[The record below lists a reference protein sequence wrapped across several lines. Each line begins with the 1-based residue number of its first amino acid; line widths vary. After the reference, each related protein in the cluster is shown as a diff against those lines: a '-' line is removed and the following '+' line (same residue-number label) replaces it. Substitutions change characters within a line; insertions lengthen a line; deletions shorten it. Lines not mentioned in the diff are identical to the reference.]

1 MEKTTLEVI
10 GNAIQDNAPE
20 SMEAEIR
27 TLKDLEMVLVGGG
40 SDGSVTW

>member
-10 GNAIQDNAPE
+10 GNAAQDDVLEGAE
-20 SMEAEIR
+20 GEIR
-27 TLKDLEMVLVGGG
+27 TLKDLEMLLVGGG

>member
-10 GNAIQDNAPE
+10 GNAVQEIAPE
-20 SMEAEIR
+20 SLEGELR

>member
-10 GNAIQDNAPE
+10 GNAAQ
-20 SMEAEIR
+20 EIAQEGLETELR
-27 TLKDLEMVLVGGG
+27 TLQDLEMVLVGGG